1 VTQLAW
7 APMRKRVRRSPRLRG
22 LQAWRSVP
30 YLGRERAGLLFG
42 TLLDLLLL
50 AALLLVGGLAL
61 RWVH

>member
-1 VTQLAW
+1 
-7 APMRKRVRRSPRLRG
+7 MRKRVRRSPRLRG